1 MANLKVQRIA
11 LYARGS
17 TSNGSQDPQMQLREL
32 REYAQRRESQIV
44 EEYVDNGVSGSKDS
58 RPALNKLMADAH
70 GRKFDA
76 VLVWKIDRWGR
87 SLKHLVTSL
96 AELDAYGI
104 AFISLRDN
112 LDLST
117 PSGRLMMQ
125 LLGAMAEFERAL
137 IQERVRAGLR
147 NAKLKGVR
155 LGRPR
160 VFVSDSSVDALRHS
174 GTSWRAIAKELGVAL
189 ATVHRIAQARS
200 KNTCGDFG
208 TGREEKTNAQ

>member
-1 MANLKVQRIA
+1 M
-11 LYARGS
+11 
-17 TSNGSQDPQMQLREL
+17 
-32 REYAQRRESQIV
+32 
-44 EEYVDNGVSGSKDS
+44 
-58 RPALNKLMADAH
+58 
-70 GRKFDA
+70 
-76 VLVWKIDRWGR
+76 
-87 SLKHLVTSL
+87 KHLVTSL

>member
-1 MANLKVQRIA
+1 MTRVAI
-11 LYARGS
+11 YARVS
-17 TSNGSQDPQMQLREL
+17 TSNGSQDPELQLREL
-32 REYAQRRESQIV
+32 REYAQRRELKAV

-58 RPALNKLMADAH
+58 RTALNRLMADVH
-70 GRKFDA
+70 SRKFDA

-96 AELDAYGI
+96 AELDAYGV

-112 LDLST
+112 LDLTT

-147 NAKLKGVR
+147 NARSKGVR

-160 VFVSDSSVDALRHS
+160 IFVSESRIDALR
-174 GTSWRAIAKELGVAL
+174 GDGASWRTIAKELGVSL
-189 ATVHRIAQARS
+189 GTVHRMAQARS
-200 KNTCGDFG
+200 KNACGTFG
-208 TGREEKTNAQ
+208 TGREGNSNAE